1 MGREKPL
8 FQEVTF
14 GLNEGDKAAIIGRN
28 GTGKSTLLNVIAG
41 VLPADDGQITINKLS
56 GVSYLSQNPEFDG
69 ENTIREHIFKSE
81 SPKLK
86 IINEYED
93 LCDKMA
99 DGLTNGQQSRFDALT
114 LEMDKGDLW
123 NYESQ
128 IRSILGTLG
137 INDLSRKMNTLS
149 GGMVKKV
156 ALAQVLVEDTKLLL
170 LDEPTNHLDIQ
181 TIYWLQ
187 NYLHDTKR
195 TVLMVTHDRYFL
207 DAVCNNIYELARY
220 HLKLYEGNYS
230 TYLEKKE
237 IEAEIEENTERR
249 IESVLRF
256 ERDWLRRGPC
266 ARGTKAK
273 ARIQRDMQ
281 LINREKFAKD
291 KGFQFEVAGRR
302 LGGKI
307 LELHGI
313 SKNFQKGFAEGG
325 SLPLAPTAGAFSATP
340 SPGGTPPTPQNCHT
354 DSELL
359 RNSNSKKIALS
370 GQSFPV
376 LKDFSYTFSKG
387 EKIGIFGENGSGKST
402 LLNII
407 TGNFPPDSGEVI
419 KGENTFFGY
428 YQQNPVFKDLNMTVL
443 DYIKEAADVVQ
454 MNDGRTLS
462 ASLFLKQFGF
472 EGKIQHSMLSTL
484 SGGERKRVFLVR
496 LLISNPNFLIL
507 DEPTNDFDIFTMNIL
522 EEFLLGYKGCLL
534 IVSHDRYFMD
544 KIADTMFIME
554 EDGAVSGF
562 VGKCSEYLD
571 YLEETENR
579 KLKAESGKGKAE
591 SLGKV
596 SAETNGLTN
605 GSSVSQTKNPM
616 GEVSHSQQSVAKSST
631 TSSVGGSTPAM
642 PPKPRRKTFKEQK
655 EFENLEAEIM
665 ELEEK
670 KSELEQLM
678 TSSDF
683 TVVQEAGEEY
693 KTVEAKLTADYARW
707 EELAEL
713 G

>member
-1 MGREKPL
+1 MGREAPL
-8 FQEVTF
+8 FKEVTF

-56 GVSYLSQNPEFDG
+56 GVSYLPQNPEFDG
-69 ENTIREHIFKSE
+69 KNTIREHIFKSE

-86 IINEYED
+86 IIREYED
-93 LCDKMA
+93 LCEKMA
-99 DGLTNGQQSRFDALT
+99 DELTNGQQKRFDELT
-114 LEMDKGDLW
+114 LEMDTQNLW

-128 IRSILGTLG
+128 IRSILGVLG
-137 INDLSRKMNTLS
+137 INDLSRKMSELS

-187 NYLHDTKR
+187 NYLHDTDR

-207 DAVCNNIYELARY
+207 DAVCNNIFELFRAR
-220 HLKLYEGNYS
+220 LKLYQGNYS
-230 TYLEKKE
+230 DYLEKKE

-313 SKNFQKGFAEGG
+313 SKNFLKT
-325 SLPLAPTAGAFSATP
+325 SDNAPVI
-340 SPGGTPPTPQNCHT
+340 
-354 DSELL
+354 
-359 RNSNSKKIALS
+359 R
-370 GQSFPV
+370 
-376 LKDFSYTFSKG
+376 DFSYTFSKG
-387 EKIGIFGENGSGKST
+387 EKIGIFGGNGSGKST

-407 TGNFPPDSGEVI
+407 TGNLPPDTGEIV

-428 YQQNPVFKDLNMTVL
+428 YQQNPVFKDLSLTVL
-443 DYIKEAADVVQ
+443 EYIKEAADIVH
-454 MNDGRTLS
+454 MNDGKTLS
-462 ASLFLKQFGF
+462 ASLFLNHFGF

-554 EDGAVSGF
+554 EDGGISGF
-562 VGKCSEYLD
+562 VGKCSEYID
-571 YLEETENR
+571 YLES
-579 KLKAESGKGKAE
+579 KKAEVEQNKHTNDSSKKLNNAVPEPCLLNGALRGIPAE
-591 SLGKV
+591 GV
-596 SAETNGLTN
+596 AEN
-605 GSSVSQTKNPM
+605 GSVANACSEGETSPSNGTK
-616 GEVSHSQQSVAKSST
+616 
-631 TSSVGGSTPAM
+631 
-642 PPKPRRKTFKEQK
+642 PKARKKTFKEQK
-655 EFENLEAEIM
+655 EFENLENEIM

-670 KSELEQLM
+670 KSALEEQM
-678 TSSDF
+678 ASSDF
-683 TVVQEAGEEY
+683 TLAQKAGEEY
-693 KTVEAKLTADYARW
+693 KSVEEKLNSDYARW

>member
-1 MGREKPL
+1 MNILSVNGLSKMGREAPL
-8 FQEVTF
+8 FRDVTF

-41 VLPADDGQITINKLS
+41 VLPADEGQIVINKLS
-56 GVSYLSQNPEFDG
+56 GVSYLSQNPIFN
-69 ENTIREHIFKSE
+69 ENDSIREHIFKSD

-86 IINEYED
+86 IIKEYEEI
-93 LCDKMA
+93 CDKMS
-99 DGLTNGQQSRFDALT
+99 GSSETNSSSLNANQNTDKVNPQIPAHIQNRFDELT
-114 LEMDKGDLW
+114 LKMDKDNLW

-137 INDLSRKMNTLS
+137 IHDLGRKMSELS
-149 GGMVKKV
+149 GGMIKKV

-170 LDEPTNHLDIQ
+170 LDEPTNHLDIH

-187 NYLHDTKR
+187 NYLHDTQR

-207 DAVCNNIYELARY
+207 DAVCNNIYELYRT
-220 HLKLYEGNYS
+220 HLKLYQGNYS

-281 LINREKFAKD
+281 LINREKFSKD

-302 LGGKI
+302 LGGKV
-307 LELHGI
+307 LELHDI
-313 SKNFQKGFAEGG
+313 SKNFLKT
-325 SLPLAPTAGAFSATP
+325 SDNAPVI
-340 SPGGTPPTPQNCHT
+340 QN
-354 DSELL
+354 
-359 RNSNSKKIALS
+359 
-370 GQSFPV
+370 
-376 LKDFSYTFSKG
+376 FSYTFSKG
-387 EKIGIFGENGSGKST
+387 EKIGIFGGNGSGKST

-407 TGNFPPDSGEVI
+407 TGLIPPDSGSIV

-428 YQQNPVFKDLNMTVL
+428 YQQNPVFKDLSLTVL
-443 DYIKEAADVVQ
+443 EYIKEAADVVQ
-454 MNDGRTLS
+454 MNNGKTLS
-462 ASLFLKQFGF
+462 ASLFLKEFGF

-522 EEFLLGYKGCLL
+522 EDFLLGYKGCLL
-534 IVSHDRYFMD
+534 LVSHDRYFMD

-554 EDGAVSGF
+554 DNGSVSGF
-562 VGKCSEYLD
+562 VGKCSEYIE
-571 YLEETENR
+571 YLEQTENSEKSNKES
-579 KLKAESGKGKAE
+579 KLTS
-591 SLGKV
+591 
-596 SAETNGLTN
+596 TN
-605 GSSVSQTKNPM
+605 SKNIKD
-616 GEVSHSQQSVAKSST
+616 EVSSSL
-631 TSSVGGSTPAM
+631 
-642 PPKPRRKTFKEQK
+642 PKPRKKTFKEQK
-655 EFENLEAEIM
+655 EFEALETDI
-665 ELEEK
+665 LEFEER
-670 KSELEQLM
+670 KSELETLM
-678 TSSDF
+678 TSKDF
-683 TVVQEAGEEY
+683 SVVQKASEDYQVLEE
-693 KTVEAKLTADYARW
+693 KLNQAYARW
-707 EELAEL
+707 EELADL